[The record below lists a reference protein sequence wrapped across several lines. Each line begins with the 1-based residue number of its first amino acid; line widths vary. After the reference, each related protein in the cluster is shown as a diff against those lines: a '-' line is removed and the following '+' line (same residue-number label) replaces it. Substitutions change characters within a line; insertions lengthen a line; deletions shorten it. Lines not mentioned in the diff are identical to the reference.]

1 MKQKNGFS
9 SLLLALLGLAAVAVL
24 MIFVI
29 VPIIKEGHDS
39 VPEGTQAAQTAE
51 QTTQASAD
59 PQTQPASAEAP
70 VTTAYAAPESVS
82 TEPVTTEPVTT
93 EPVTTEAPT
102 EPLPEPTPTD
112 VSEGPGDVHTK
123 AYQSGTVYISEG
135 CGYGGYWF
143 GEANSARYCE
153 AVNSVARAVE
163 GKATVYSLICPLS
176 SGIMLSD
183 EVRSDLGLSD
193 QNKAIAWMYE
203 HMDPLVKTVPIYGA
217 LKLHNDENIYF
228 HTDHHWTAL
237 GAYYAYREF
246 CAQKGIRPH
255 ALEDFETYTYND
267 YQGSFLNYSNGNAE
281 LKANPDVLTAY
292 IPNGTNTM
300 TIYIEENGGY
310 GKYTWPIV
318 KDVSSY
324 NRGSYY
330 MGFVSGDRPWSYA
343 HNETITDGSAV
354 LVVKDSYGNAFIP
367 WLIDHYEHIY
377 WIDYRSYADWCT
389 WAGVP
394 DNSISNFVERNQIQD
409 VILCNNIGSTGS
421 GTNLKDMEKIFR

>member
-9 SLLLALLGLAAVAVL
+9 SLLLAVLGLAAVAAL

-59 PQTQPASAEAP
+59 PQTQPASAEVP
-70 VTTAYAAPESVS
+70 VTTAYAAPEPVS

-112 VSEGPGDVHTK
+112 VSTGPGDVHTK

-203 HMDPLVKTVPIYGA
+203 HMDPLVKTVPG
-217 LKLHNDENIYF
+217 
-228 HTDHHWTAL
+228 
-237 GAYYAYREF
+237 
-246 CAQKGIRPH
+246 P
-255 ALEDFETYTYND
+255 
-267 YQGSFLNYSNGNAE
+267 
-281 LKANPDVLTAY
+281 
-292 IPNGTNTM
+292 
-300 TIYIEENGGY
+300 
-310 GKYTWPIV
+310 
-318 KDVSSY
+318 
-324 NRGSYY
+324 
-330 MGFVSGDRPWSYA
+330 
-343 HNETITDGSAV
+343 
-354 LVVKDSYGNAFIP
+354 
-367 WLIDHYEHIY
+367 
-377 WIDYRSYADWCT
+377 
-389 WAGVP
+389 
-394 DNSISNFVERNQIQD
+394 
-409 VILCNNIGSTGS
+409 
-421 GTNLKDMEKIFR
+421 